1 MKSATTLLILAGS
14 LASVAAYA
22 QMHGGGGMAGDTKQG
37 MDMSTQQSQQMMG
50 GQMMSQEMM
59 RDMSGMMR
67 QMNDMMQ
74 NLSRVMDKQQPMDS
88 ARMHDMSKLMQ
99 EMSVTMGD
107 MSKQMAQ
114 GKMDPAMTKQ
124 MQERIKHMN
133 QALDKL
139 RKEKR

>member
-1 MKSATTLLILAGS
+1 MKTQLSLSAVAFALT
-14 LASVAAYA
+14 ASMAWA
-22 QMHGGGGMAGDTKQG
+22 QMPGGQGGTSGQG
-37 MDMSTQQSQQMMG
+37 MGTQQSQQMMG

-59 RDMSGMMR
+59 HDMSGMMR

-124 MQERIKHMN
+124 MQERIKRMN
-133 QALDKL
+133 QTLDTL
-139 RKEKR
+139 QKEKR